1 MLQVKISKP
10 LHHVLSG
17 LTGENRADVA
27 LELAAKDLL
36 RLKLKEVEERVSGL
50 ESRYRMEFAEFKQ
63 AWDAGKIANKHSYEV
78 ERDYWEWEAA
88 VGDEKKYRQMLD
100 ELL

>member
-10 LHHVLSG
+10 LHQILAS

-27 LELAAKDLL
+27 LELATKDLL
-36 RLKLKEVEERVSGL
+36 RLRLKEVAERVQGF
-50 ESRYRMEFAEFKQ
+50 ESRYRAEFAEFKR

-88 VGDEKKYRQMLD
+88 VADEKKYRQMLD
-100 ELL
+100 EWL

>member
-10 LHHVLSG
+10 LHRVLSG

-36 RLKLKEVEERVSGL
+36 RLKLRQVEERVEEF
-50 ESRYRMEFAEFKQ
+50 ESRYQMRFTEFKQ
-63 AWDAGKIANKHSYEV
+63 AWEAGKIAEKHSYQV

>member
-1 MLQVKISKP
+1 MLQVTISKP
-10 LHHVLSG
+10 LHQILAS

-36 RLKLKEVEERVSGL
+36 RLRLKEVEERVYGF
-50 ESRYRMEFAEFKQ
+50 ESRYRMKYAEFKQ
-63 AWDAGKIANKHSYEV
+63 AWDANKIADKHSYEV